1 MLYFCCR
8 YLSEDIFWHSTPARL
23 AVLVDAHNRYERG
36 GEQEEEK
43 GLKGISRFITDRR

>member
-36 GEQEEEK
+36 GGEEEK
-43 GLKGISRFITDRR
+43 DIEGISRFLTDRRR